1 MQQASA
7 QKEQEICDH
16 METLKV
22 SEMEERK
29 EEIITLDTVIL
40 ARLTEE
46 AVHPWT
52 HMHVVG
58 LCLCEKVTKKEKD
71 SNLS

>member
-1 MQQASA
+1 MVFVLQVQQASA

-40 ARLTEE
+40 SRLTEE
-46 AVHPWT
+46 AVHPWM
-52 HMHVVG
+52 HMHA
-58 LCLCEKVTKKEKD
+58 C
-71 SNLS
+71 S